1 MPAFLLI
8 LAIVL
13 AAALLY
19 LSRLPRDYEVRRSL
33 FMRTDRR
40 TVFDRV
46 REFPSWSDWSP
57 WLLHEPE
64 AKRHFSAAADQPDG
78 YYTWDGRTI
87 GAGRLTHVR
96 FDEPGRIE
104 QRLEIQRPF
113 KSGSEVWWEFTEAD
127 GGTEVA
133 WCLRGRMPF
142 LLRPMIPM
150 VREMIGKDYELGL
163 ARLRGCIDPDAGG
176 PELCFEGETTL
187 EPHSALVI
195 PFSGGMDAMIRA
207 MEDGFPRLAAHLAS
221 LGVAPSGPPFSAY
234 HKVDI
239 KKKTFRCDIV
249 LPAPAGIDPGPFDRK
264 DFSGGRHYRVT
275 LTGSYDFL
283 ELAWYAAI
291 AHARMLKLK
300 LDKHRPMLEVY
311 ENDPADVASPRELRT
326 ALYLPLR

>member
-1 MPAFLLI
+1 
-8 LAIVL
+8 
-13 AAALLY
+13 
-19 LSRLPRDYEVRRSL
+19 
-33 FMRTDRR
+33 
-40 TVFDRV
+40 
-46 REFPSWSDWSP
+46 
-57 WLLHEPE
+57 
-64 AKRHFSAAADQPDG
+64 
-78 YYTWDGRTI
+78 
-87 GAGRLTHVR
+87 
-96 FDEPGRIE
+96 
-104 QRLEIQRPF
+104 
-113 KSGSEVWWEFTEAD
+113 
-127 GGTEVA
+127 
-133 WCLRGRMPF
+133 MPF